1 MTYELSQNYPN
12 PFNPSTKIQFK
23 IPEDGFV
30 SLKIYNTIGEEIA
43 SLVNGFITTG
53 KYSVEFNAG
62 NLPSGLYIYRMVSQ
76 NFSSSKK
83 MLLVR

>member
-12 PFNPSTKIQFK
+12 PFNPSTKIEFQ

-30 SLKIYNTIGEEIA
+30 SIKIYNTIGEEIA

-53 KYSVEFNAG
+53 KYRLILMPV
-62 NLPSGLYIYRMVSQ
+62 IYQVDCI
-76 NFSSSKK
+76 FIG
-83 MLLVR
+83 